1 MACRAVG
8 IDHTDVGSFLEMIAV
23 SAMMWPMAQ
32 PKKKSQRS
40 RLFLAI
46 YLGTQAS
53 MTKWEKLPAKVRRE
67 REAAGLNAW
76 GDWVEKHKKAIVDMG
91 APLGLTKRI
100 NRRGVNSVRNDLTAY
115 TIVRAVSQAAA
126 AKMFEN
132 HPHFT
137 IFPGTGVEVME
148 CLVIPGMN

>member
-8 IDHTDVGSFLEMIAV
+8 LDHTDLRSSLEAIAL
-23 SAMMWPMAQ
+23 SAKMWPMA
-32 PKKKSQRS
+32 PLKKKPERS
-40 RLFLAI
+40 RLFLAV

-67 REAAGLNAW
+67 RESAGVKA
-76 GDWVEKHKKAIVDMG
+76 WVEWEAKNKKAIVDMG
-91 APLGLTKRI
+91 APLGPTKRI
-100 NRRGVNSVRNDLTAY
+100 NRRGVTSVRNNLTAY

-126 AKMFEN
+126 AKMFES
-132 HPHFT
+132 HPHFM

-148 CLVIPGMN
+148 CFEIPGM